1 MKFQYAFQKIVDL
14 KSTEKTQAEWMLS
27 SAIGHLQAEEKSLN
41 ELYEMRDQ
49 MYHAQQEAAS
59 RCVPI
64 SEIRNIQV
72 YAEHLEECIERKRDD
87 IRLAHV
93 NVTKKKKVLSDKMLD
108 EKVWLKARDKSQEKF
123 RHESLLREQNEL
135 DEMATVRFAINA
147 RLG

>member
-1 MKFQYAFQKIVDL
+1 MKFHYAFQKIVDL
-14 KSTEKTQAEWMLS
+14 KSNEKTQAEWMLS
-27 SAIGHLQAEEKSLN
+27 SAIGKLQAEEKSLN

-59 RCVPI
+59 RCVPVA
-64 SEIRNIQV
+64 EIRNIQV

-87 IRLAHV
+87 IRIAHV
-93 NVTKKKKVLSDKMLD
+93 NVTKKQKVLSDKMLD

-135 DEMATVRFAINA
+135 DEIATVRFAIKA
-147 RLG
+147 R

>member
-14 KSTEKTQAEWMLS
+14 KSNEKTQAEWMLS
-27 SAIGHLQAEEKSLN
+27 SAIGKLQAEEKSLN

-49 MYHAQQEAAS
+49 MYQAQQEAAS

-64 SEIRNIQV
+64 SEIRNIQIYV
-72 YAEHLEECIERKRDD
+72 EYLEECIERKRDD

-93 NVTKKKKVLSDKMLD
+93 NVTKKKQVLSDKMLD